1 MGSEMCIRDRV
12 HHEAEESYQRIIG
25 RCEEMIAGSL
35 ARIAGN
41 GAATMAQADSRR
53 VDGGTSAD
61 SVGVLLANPAPHVR
75 SGVQV
80 VDWPDDVTVPALAQ
94 GLADGRVAVEADLPA
109 GGWALAP
116 AASDVEVAAPATGP
130 GSGATG
136 ADGSSGDPVAVSL
149 TAAADGGGV
158 MTNGLLTLSWDLSL
172 IHI

>member
-1 MGSEMCIRDRV
+1 
-12 HHEAEESYQRIIG
+12 
-25 RCEEMIAGSL
+25 MIAGSL

-61 SVGVLLANPAPHVR
+61 LGGRAAGQPRPTCSVR
-75 SGVQV
+75 VQV
-80 VDWPDDVTVPALAQ
+80 VDWPDDATVPVLAQ

-136 ADGSSGDPVAVSL
+136 VDGSSGDPVA
-149 TAAADGGGV
+149 A
-158 MTNGLLTLSWDLSL
+158 
-172 IHI
+172 